1 MQGFTYILAV
11 TFEKKNGQN
20 LGVGDRGKM
29 KQGRKEGRKEAGN
42 RSVKQR
48 NFPYFVSLF
57 NMGPFDRQ
65 KSLQK
70 QGRISKIQG

>member
-29 KQGRKEGRKEAGN
+29 KQGRKEGSGK
-42 RSVKQR
+42 
-48 NFPYFVSLF
+48 
-57 NMGPFDRQ
+57 
-65 KSLQK
+65 
-70 QGRISKIQG
+70 